1 MLMVLEKGAK
11 QRRRGLRRRRQR
23 HGRLS
28 FLLIT
33 QRSERALS
41 FKRFTLHVAQMTL

>member
-11 QRRRGLRRRRQR
+11 QRRRRRGRRRQR

-28 FLLIT
+28 FLIT

-41 FKRFTLHVAQMTL
+41 FKRFTLHVTRMTL